1 MPGLALATLSPFAI
15 AVTTPWVNR
24 RFRFV
29 HTGWFLLIL
38 PAVLFGYFACFL
50 PQVWRFETV
59 TQQVSWMPSLG
70 INWTLYLDGLSL
82 LFALLITGIGF
93 LVVLYSVYYLAKDE
107 PLHYFYVYLLIFMGS
122 MLGVVLSDNLLVMYV
137 FWELT
142 SISSFLLIGYWY
154 HRKQSQYG
162 AQKSMLITIAGGFAM
177 LAGIVLTHSVTGTFS
192 VRETLQQADAVLSSP
207 YYGAILSLFLIG
219 AFSKSAQFPFYIW
232 LPDAMEAPTPVS
244 AYLHSATMVKAGVYL
259 MARLTPVLGDTKQW
273 FWSVTGVGLFTMFW
287 AAFIAIR
294 QTDLKRILAF
304 STVSQLGLMIALLGY
319 GTELAILAAVFHL
332 LNHATFKG
340 SLFMVAGIVDHETGT
355 RDIRRL
361 GGLYALMPVTAALAF
376 IGTFAMAGVP
386 PTNGFL
392 SKEMF
397 FQASVNMTEEVSWQL
412 VFPIVA
418 FLGSIFT
425 FIYSMMLSF
434 HVFTGQAQLEKLEK
448 KPHEAPLGM
457 LIPPV
462 TLAVMIV
469 AVGLCPGLVANS
481 ILAPV
486 VEAIVPGS
494 EPVVHISHWH
504 GLNWPLF
511 MTIGVLGIGF
521 VMFRSL
527 SRWQAVYRAFPP
539 ILSLNSFYDSW
550 LDGSE
555 RVPRQVMNWH
565 MTGSLRDYLVYMLTF
580 IVLFVGYVFFEQN
593 AFSLIPEKASPVST
607 YELLLALAMIAA
619 ALYIAVS
626 GHRIRAILALGA
638 VGFIVALFFVN
649 FRAPDLALTQLVIE
663 TVTTVLFLLCF
674 YHLPRLKRERKKRR
688 TAVSHLIVS
697 VAVGILVT
705 ALALSSFSSKLFE
718 PISSYYVQ
726 NSYEE
731 AGGYNVVNVILVD
744 FRGTDTMLEI
754 LVLGIAGLAVYGLV
768 KLRLTGGD
776 VNENK

>member
-122 MLGVVLSDNLLVMYV
+122 MLGVVLSDNLFVMYV

-207 YYGAILSLFLIG
+207 YYGAILSLFSIG

-294 QTDLKRILAF
+294 QTDFEKDIGFFHCQPTRVDDRPSRVRDRISHF
-304 STVSQLGLMIALLGY
+304 
-319 GTELAILAAVFHL
+319 
-332 LNHATFKG
+332 
-340 SLFMVAGIVDHETGT
+340 
-355 RDIRRL
+355 
-361 GGLYALMPVTAALAF
+361 GG
-376 IGTFAMAGVP
+376 G
-386 PTNGFL
+386 
-392 SKEMF
+392 
-397 FQASVNMTEEVSWQL
+397 
-412 VFPIVA
+412 
-418 FLGSIFT
+418 
-425 FIYSMMLSF
+425 
-434 HVFTGQAQLEKLEK
+434 
-448 KPHEAPLGM
+448 
-457 LIPPV
+457 IPPV
-462 TLAVMIV
+462 
-469 AVGLCPGLVANS
+469 
-481 ILAPV
+481 
-486 VEAIVPGS
+486 
-494 EPVVHISHWH
+494 EPRHI
-504 GLNWPLF
+504 
-511 MTIGVLGIGF
+511 
-521 VMFRSL
+521 
-527 SRWQAVYRAFPP
+527 
-539 ILSLNSFYDSW
+539 
-550 LDGSE
+550 
-555 RVPRQVMNWH
+555 
-565 MTGSLRDYLVYMLTF
+565 
-580 IVLFVGYVFFEQN
+580 
-593 AFSLIPEKASPVST
+593 
-607 YELLLALAMIAA
+607 
-619 ALYIAVS
+619 
-626 GHRIRAILALGA
+626 
-638 VGFIVALFFVN
+638 
-649 FRAPDLALTQLVIE
+649 
-663 TVTTVLFLLCF
+663 
-674 YHLPRLKRERKKRR
+674 
-688 TAVSHLIVS
+688 
-697 VAVGILVT
+697 
-705 ALALSSFSSKLFE
+705 
-718 PISSYYVQ
+718 
-726 NSYEE
+726 
-731 AGGYNVVNVILVD
+731 
-744 FRGTDTMLEI
+744 
-754 LVLGIAGLAVYGLV
+754 
-768 KLRLTGGD
+768 
-776 VNENK
+776 